1 MCREY
6 KQHQANTDMLITL
19 VLFVAGLAILVA
31 GAESLVR
38 GSSALALR
46 LGISPLVVG
55 LTVVAFGTSSPEL
68 AVSVDSALR
77 GSSSIALGNVIG
89 SNIANIALILGV
101 TALIQPLL
109 VQRSLIVGQIPF
121 MIAVSCLL
129 WLLLLDNNLSFAD
142 GLLMFTGLI
151 VYIYASYRSSRHQD
165 PTESEEILP
174 GDVTSLQSKVWF
186 CIVLIVLGLAALVGG
201 GMMLVDAA
209 VELARIFNV
218 DETIIG
224 LTVVAFGTSMPELAT
239 SVVAALR
246 KQADIALGNIVGSNI
261 FNILSILGIA
271 SMITPLSS
279 VGFSHID
286 FAVMVAF
293 AVILLPMCMTR
304 RKLDRMEGLIL
315 VAGYLA
321 YLYYIWPEA

>member
-1 MCREY
+1 
-6 KQHQANTDMLITL
+6 MLITL

-38 GSSALALR
+38 GSSSLALR

-68 AVSVDSALR
+68 TVSVDSALR

-101 TALIQPLL
+101 TALIQPML
-109 VQRSLIVGQIPF
+109 VQRSLIVAQIPF
-121 MIAVSCLL
+121 MIAISCLL
-129 WLLLLDNNLSFAD
+129 WLLLLDNSLSFAD

-151 VYIYASYRSSRHQD
+151 VYIYASYRSSRNHE
-165 PTESEEILP
+165 PEESVEILP
-174 GDVTSLQSKVWF
+174 GDVVSLQEKAWF
-186 CIVLIVLGLAALVGG
+186 CLVLIALGLAALIGG
-201 GMMLVDAA
+201 GMMFVDAA

-246 KQADIALGNIVGSNI
+246 KQSDIALGNIVGSNI

-279 VGFSHID
+279 VGFSQID
-286 FAVMVAF
+286 FAIMVGF
-293 AVILLPMCMTR
+293 AVVLLPMCMTR